1 MFHKDALCEILLN
14 AIIHKDYSSCN
25 PIQIS
30 VYEDKIYIWNDG
42 EMPSNLNSTE
52 KLFMK
57 HSSKPFNP
65 KLAEVFFKSGMIEAW
80 GRSFEKI
87 REACAL
93 YDGPLP
99 EYEINEAGIMVLC
112 KACDRYMELLLGNDG
127 QHLNHHPNQ
136 NGQDL
141 NKLIIDF
148 CKEPKSVQEIMD
160 EFDLESRTTIFMK

>member
-1 MFHKDALCEILLN
+1 
-14 AIIHKDYSSCN
+14 
-25 PIQIS
+25 
-30 VYEDKIYIWNDG
+30 
-42 EMPSNLNSTE
+42 MPPNLNSTE

-112 KACDRYMELLLGNDG
+112 KACDKYLKLLRNDD
-127 QHLNHHPNQ
+127 QHPNHYPNQ

-141 NKLIIDF
+141 NKLIVDF
-148 CKEPKSVQEIMD
+148 CIEPRSVQEIMNKFGID
-160 EFDLESRTTIFMK
+160 SRTSFRRKYLTPMLEKGILRMTIPEKPSSKNQKYFS